1 MCVNL
6 RNLRILLNLAA
17 IRVAIPSADGVT
29 GRRWVSPGS
38 ESVGRSVSQRFGGSL
53 RRRDLFERFRRRKHG
68 SDLQRTVVHRR
79 RRSAVVLF
87 DNIRQVLVGSDRNQ
101 GFQISGRQL
110 TPEIHRWATE
120 LSELHHQLCNNN
132 KKQKK
137 LINYSQKTK
146 RIHKKIESENGRA
159 HKPVKE
165 IERSTARTR
174 VRPPA

>member
-6 RNLRILLNLAA
+6 RNPRILLNLAA

-137 LINYSQKTK
+137 LINYSQKNQTNSQ
-146 RIHKKIESENGRA
+146 KIESENGRA

>member
-1 MCVNL
+1 MCINI
-6 RNLRILLNLAA
+6 RNPRILLNLAA
-17 IRVAIPSADGVT
+17 VRVAFPVAIPSADGVT
-29 GRRWVSPGS
+29 GLRRVSPGS

-132 KKQKK
+132 KKQKNW
-137 LINYSQKTK
+137 LIIHKKTK
-146 RIHKKIESENGRA
+146 RIHKKSNLKMEEHTNLW
-159 HKPVKE
+159 KK
-165 IERSTARTR
+165 
-174 VRPPA
+174 

>member
-6 RNLRILLNLAA
+6 WNSRILLNLAA
-17 IRVAIPSADGVT
+17 IRAAIPRADGVT

-38 ESVGRSVSQRFGGSL
+38 EPVGRSVSQRFGGSL
-53 RRRDLFERFRRRKHG
+53 RRRDLFQRFRRRKHG

-146 RIHKKIESENGRA
+146 RIHKKSNLKMEE
-159 HKPVKE
+159 HTDLWKK
-165 IERSTARTR
+165 
-174 VRPPA
+174 

>member
-1 MCVNL
+1 MCINI
-6 RNLRILLNLAA
+6 RNPRILLNLAA
-17 IRVAIPSADGVT
+17 VRVAFPVAIPSADGVT
-29 GRRWVSPGS
+29 GLRRVSPGS

-53 RRRDLFERFRRRKHG
+53 RRRDLFERFRRRKNG

-146 RIHKKIESENGRA
+146 RIHKKSNLKMEE
-159 HKPVKE
+159 HTDLWKK
-165 IERSTARTR
+165 
-174 VRPPA
+174 